1 MLLKKFLNM
10 VNFHTQD
17 IIGTD
22 KRKMADVLMEL
33 KGVCR
38 KEFGRSSTL
47 ESLRCKSSLSSWD
60 HLRCN
65 LAKGVRLFSFWRN
78 RKMVVMLVEDHEL
91 MSYG

>member
-1 MLLKKFLNM
+1 M

-17 IIGTD
+17 IMGTD

-38 KEFGRSSTL
+38 KVVGVAKRSSTL
-47 ESLRCKSSLSSWD
+47 ESQRCKSSLSSWD
-60 HLRCN
+60 HLKCN
-65 LAKGVRLFSFWRN
+65 LAKGVRLFSCWRN
-78 RKMVVMLVEDHEL
+78 KKMVVMLVEDHEL